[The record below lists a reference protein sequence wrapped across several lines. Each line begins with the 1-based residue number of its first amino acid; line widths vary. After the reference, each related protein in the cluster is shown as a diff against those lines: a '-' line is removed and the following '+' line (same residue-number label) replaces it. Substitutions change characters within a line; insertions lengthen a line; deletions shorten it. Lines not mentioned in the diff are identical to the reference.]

1 MRAEAVGGGGGGS
14 GRAEMGRAEVAPA
27 ALSCDPRGAAG
38 PVRTQLKRD
47 SSPADVGGAEAPPAT
62 A

>member
-27 ALSCDPRGAAG
+27 ALPCDPRGAAG